1 MSTRGVVLVTGAAS
15 GIGQQTAAHLEAVGW
30 SVAAVDRCWSDT
42 ANPVGRSYTADV
54 TDESAVQ
61 RTVDEIERELGPLR
75 GVVTCAGI
83 IVVADPLELTVAEFR
98 RVLDVN
104 VTGTYVVA
112 RSAAATMARS
122 GCGSIVTVSS
132 VSGLLAAPHRAA
144 YSASKAAV
152 IGLTRSLAVDLAERG
167 IRVNAI
173 APGSVKTPLLAS
185 VQTPEL
191 REAQL
196 RSVPMGRQGESSE
209 IAEVT
214 EFLLSDRA
222 SFVTGQTWA
231 VDGGQSIQAGWRLP
245 AEVVAS

>member
-1 MSTRGVVLVTGAAS
+1 MSTRAVVLVTGAAS
-15 GIGQQTAAHLEAVGW
+15 GIGQQTAVHLAAAGW
-30 SVAAVDRCWSDT
+30 TVAGVDRSWSDAT
-42 ANPVGRSYTADV
+42 SPAIHSYTADV
-54 TDESAVQ
+54 TDETAVAH
-61 RTVDEIERELGPLR
+61 TVDEIERELGPVR
-75 GVVTCAGI
+75 GAVTCAGV
-83 IVVADPLELTVAEFR
+83 IVVADPLDLAASDFR

-104 VTGTYVVA
+104 VTGTYLVA
-112 RSAAATMARS
+112 RAAASVMARS
-122 GCGSIVTVSS
+122 GGGAIVTVSS

-152 IGLTRSLAVDLAERG
+152 IGLTRSLAVDLAARG

-185 VQTPEL
+185 VQTSEL
-191 REAQL
+191 REEQL

-245 AEVVAS
+245 AEAAS

>member
-15 GIGQQTAAHLEAVGW
+15 GIGQQTAAHLEKAGW
-30 SVAAVDRCWSDT
+30 TVAGIDRSWSD
-42 ANPVGRSYTADV
+42 ASSPAAHSYTADV
-54 TDESAVQ
+54 TDEVAVQ
-61 RTVDEIERELGPLR
+61 RTVYEVEREVGPVR

-83 IVVADPLELTVAEFR
+83 IVVADPLELTVADFR

-104 VTGTYVVA
+104 ITGTYLVA
-112 RSAAATMARS
+112 RAAAAAMARS
-122 GCGSIVTVSS
+122 GGGSIVTVSS

-152 IGLTRSLAVDLAERG
+152 IGLTRSLAVDLAGRG

-191 REAQL
+191 REEQL

-214 EFLLSDRA
+214 AFLLSDRA

-245 AEVVAS
+245 AGAAS